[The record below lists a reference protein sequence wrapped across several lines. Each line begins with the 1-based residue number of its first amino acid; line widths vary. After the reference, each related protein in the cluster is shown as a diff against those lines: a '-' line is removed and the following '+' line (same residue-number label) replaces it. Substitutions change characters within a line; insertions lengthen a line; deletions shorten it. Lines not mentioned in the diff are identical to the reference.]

1 MSVYSRFARLRKSE
15 PRAFSRYQTMDQR
28 LQTFEDR
35 PSKRSV
41 SKEDLASQGFIYD
54 PCVISDTRENFS
66 DTIFNCVRCVF
77 CNAHISIWNMDK
89 VDVRVRHR
97 QLCPA
102 CPFVFDWNMNKE
114 EIVRL
119 SHRRFGRA
127 CPFEFEFLD
136 YELCD
141 RYLEIEFEKQY
152 ERDNYGIV
160 ETESDQDVHSS
171 DDNQKYS
178 NKSVESLQTKDDQKY
193 DEYDNYSDL
202 DELLMAK
209 IDKTCTRTRYK
220 SYQKQTEKQR
230 KKAENRL
237 KKKRRTKIRNAKRDQ
252 KQTYYQDRIDDDNY
266 IPQKGSNDQDVKKH
280 DRKMCWVC
288 RTNDAGDILEEQVF
302 ESYEQFYQKQKY
314 YRGEIDDDNHIFQ
327 KGSNDQDAEIHDRK
341 MCWVCRS
348 RDIDDMIEDQFLQS
362 YERFLEEKYKEE
374 FDNCFADEIDGVDDE
389 EQNKIEHLPY
399 VQSPYDYLI
408 DKKLDEEA
416 HHIYFSDYEA
426 FAQYIE
432 TRDEEADHIY
442 FSDDDASDA
451 AFE

>member
-1 MSVYSRFARLRKSE
+1 MSWYSRFARLRKKSE
-15 PRAFSRYQTMDQR
+15 PRAFSRYQNMDQR
-28 LQTFEDR
+28 LRTFENR

-141 RYLEIEFEKQY
+141 RYLENEFEKQY

-171 DDNQKYS
+171 DDNQKYL
-178 NKSVESLQTKDDQKY
+178 NKSVDSLQTEDDQKY
-193 DEYDNYSDL
+193 DEYDDYSDL

-220 SYQKQTEKQR
+220 SNRKQTEKQR
-230 KKAENRL
+230 KKAEHRL

-288 RTNDAGDILEEQVF
+288 RTNDACDILEEQVF
-302 ESYEQFYQKQKY
+302 ESYEQFL
-314 YRGEIDDDNHIFQ
+314 DDQ
-327 KGSNDQDAEIHDRK
+327 
-341 MCWVCRS
+341 
-348 RDIDDMIEDQFLQS
+348 
-362 YERFLEEKYKEE
+362 YKEE
-374 FDNCFADEIDGVDDE
+374 TSFYSDEISGIDDE
-389 EQNKIEHLPY
+389 KQNQVERLW
-399 VQSPYDYLI
+399 
-408 DKKLDEEA
+408 DEETEY
-416 HHIYFSDYEA
+416 IYFSDYEA
-426 FAQYIE
+426 FVQYM
-432 TRDEEADHIY
+432 DEYERQHPRICIGSIGVFSITLRLKTSEAIR
-442 FSDDDASDA
+442 S
-451 AFE
+451 

>member
-1 MSVYSRFARLRKSE
+1 MINLKARLFAMFVGLERN
-15 PRAFSRYQTMDQR
+15 A
-28 LQTFEDR
+28 
-35 PSKRSV
+35 
-41 SKEDLASQGFIYD
+41 DLA
-54 PCVISDTRENFS
+54 
-66 DTIFNCVRCVF
+66 
-77 CNAHISIWNMDK
+77 
-89 VDVRVRHR
+89 
-97 QLCPA
+97 
-102 CPFVFDWNMNKE
+102 
-114 EIVRL
+114 
-119 SHRRFGRA
+119 
-127 CPFEFEFLD
+127 
-136 YELCD
+136 
-141 RYLEIEFEKQY
+141 
-152 ERDNYGIV
+152 
-160 ETESDQDVHSS
+160 
-171 DDNQKYS
+171 NQKYS

-348 RDIDDMIEDQFLQS
+348 RDIDDMIEEQFLDDQ
-362 YERFLEEKYKEE
+362 YREETNFYS
-374 FDNCFADEIDGVDDE
+374 DEISGIDDE
-389 EQNKIEHLPY
+389 KQNQVEPIL
-399 VQSPYDYLI
+399 
-408 DKKLDEEA
+408 
-416 HHIYFSDYEA
+416 HI
-426 FAQYIE
+426 
-432 TRDEEADHIY
+432 
-442 FSDDDASDA
+442 
-451 AFE
+451 

>member
-1 MSVYSRFARLRKSE
+1 
-15 PRAFSRYQTMDQR
+15 
-28 LQTFEDR
+28 
-35 PSKRSV
+35 
-41 SKEDLASQGFIYD
+41 
-54 PCVISDTRENFS
+54 
-66 DTIFNCVRCVF
+66 
-77 CNAHISIWNMDK
+77 
-89 VDVRVRHR
+89 
-97 QLCPA
+97 
-102 CPFVFDWNMNKE
+102 MNKE

-141 RYLEIEFEKQY
+141 RYLENEFEKQY

-374 FDNCFADEIDGVDDE
+374 FDNCFADEIGGVDDE
-389 EQNKIEHLPY
+389 EQNQIERLW
-399 VQSPYDYLI
+399 
-408 DKKLDEEA
+408 DEETEY
-416 HHIYFSDYEA
+416 IYFSDYEA
-426 FAQYIE
+426 FVQYM
-432 TRDEEADHIY
+432 DEYERQHPCICIGSLGV
-442 FSDDDASDA
+442 FSITLRLKT
-451 AFE
+451 FEYKQS

>member
-1 MSVYSRFARLRKSE
+1 MSWYSRFARLRKKSE
-15 PRAFSRYQTMDQR
+15 PRAFSRFQNMDQR
-28 LQTFEDR
+28 LQTFEGR
-35 PSKRSV
+35 PSIRRV

-54 PCVISDTRENFS
+54 PCVIS

-77 CNAHISIWNMDK
+77 CNAHISIWNMDT
-89 VDVRVRHR
+89 VDVRLRHR

-141 RYLEIEFEKQY
+141 RYLENEFEKQY

-171 DDNQKYS
+171 DDNQKYL
-178 NKSVESLQTKDDQKY
+178 NKSVDSLQTEDDQKY
-193 DEYDNYSDL
+193 DEYDDYSDL

-220 SYQKQTEKQR
+220 SNRKQTEKQR
-230 KKAENRL
+230 KKAEHRL

-252 KQTYYQDRIDDDNY
+252 KQTYYQDGIDDDNY

-288 RTNDAGDILEEQVF
+288 RTNDACDILEEQVF
-302 ESYEQFYQKQKY
+302 ESYEQFL
-314 YRGEIDDDNHIFQ
+314 DDQ
-327 KGSNDQDAEIHDRK
+327 
-341 MCWVCRS
+341 
-348 RDIDDMIEDQFLQS
+348 
-362 YERFLEEKYKEE
+362 YKEE
-374 FDNCFADEIDGVDDE
+374 TSFYSDEISGIDDE
-389 EQNKIEHLPY
+389 KQNQVERLW
-399 VQSPYDYLI
+399 
-408 DKKLDEEA
+408 DEETEY
-416 HHIYFSDYEA
+416 IYFSDYEA
-426 FAQYIE
+426 FVQYMDE
-432 TRDEEADHIY
+432 YERQHTRICIGSLGV
-442 FSDDDASDA
+442 FSITLRLKT
-451 AFE
+451 FEYKQS